1 MPLISS
7 LRSISCLGELR
18 RFAALLVVGVCVIP
32 AADCLAQAKQP
43 EQTIVTTKGTIAE
56 VKKKGTLTTLVV
68 LSELGGDPF
77 DVPLLPTL
85 PLAIEAKGDSGFL
98 REKQFVVGTGFV
110 SNGTL
115 NVQKWTVHVGSNAK
129 KMTASTRQLDLDDSK
144 KPLAGV
150 KYYEVGAFLMSVKP
164 DEDDP
169 ARQVAMLKAGPPKGT
184 AAFFEKNAAIT
195 VSTNDVSL
203 IKDGL
208 EVEYYIAGGTAK
220 RPKLG
225 GLKVTLGTALKSE
238 EFFAAEEAKDPKKK

>member
-1 MPLISS
+1 MRLMSS
-7 LRSISCLGELR
+7 LSNLGVLR
-18 RFAALLVVGVCVIP
+18 RVVALLAVGACLLP
-32 AADCLAQAKQP
+32 AAHCFAQAKP
-43 EQTIVTTKGTIAE
+43 GEQTVVTSKGTIAE

-68 LSELGGDPF
+68 LGEFGGDPF
-77 DVPLLPTL
+77 DVILLPTL
-85 PLAIEAKGDSGFL
+85 PFAVEAKGDIGFM

-129 KMTASTRQLDLDDSK
+129 KMQPNSRQLVDPDDSK

-150 KYYEVGAFLMSVKP
+150 KYYEVGAVLMSVKP

-169 ARQVAMLKAGPPKGT
+169 ARQVALLKGPTQKPSP
-184 AAFFEKNAAIT
+184 AYFEKNAAIT
-195 VSTNDVSL
+195 VSTNDASL

-208 EVEYYIAGGTAK
+208 EVEYVVTGGTAK

-225 GLKVTLGTALKSE
+225 GLKVMLDKPLKSD
-238 EFFAAEEAKDPKKK
+238 EFFAAEETKDPKKK